1 MFRLLFICSIILL
14 LYFGFTLM
22 QSFDSKVLIS
32 LYNYDIETTFVFSI
46 IAFLLL
52 LVSCVIVVRFLI
64 LIIDLPIKIQNIFH
78 NKKINNDRHSLVS
91 AFAKYIIGDKAK
103 AGSIAKKNLSTKD
116 LENEQEFYNLILT
129 ETEEDIDKKITYFQN
144 LSKSREFTFYSNKNL
159 AKLYYDKSLYQEAE
173 NYAIKAYNLNEYDLE
188 NLIILLYCYGELSA
202 WTKFTFIANKIAKI
216 HKKKSIS
223 NSSKVA
229 DYYLLAAKQEVDSNN
244 ISNALDYLESA
255 LEANFW
261 NIELLEFYLKL
272 NSNLNDSKKIKLL
285 KDAFQ
290 VAPSLELVKLFKKY
304 TTLSDEQIYEE
315 LTKELNDEVLTLA
328 ISAYLNL

>member
-1 MFRLLFICSIILL
+1 MFRLLFICSVILL

-22 QSFDSKVLIS
+22 QSFDSRVFIS

-52 LVSCVIVVRFLI
+52 LVSCVIIVRFLI

-78 NKKINNDRHSLVS
+78 NKKINNNRHSLVS

-103 AGSIAKKNLSTKD
+103 AGSIARKNLSAKD
-116 LENEQEFYNLILT
+116 LESEQEFYNLILA
-129 ETEEDIDKKITYFQN
+129 ETEEDIDTKITYFQN
-144 LSKSREFTFYSNKNL
+144 LSKSREFAFYSNKNL
-159 AKLYYDKSLYQEAE
+159 AKLYCDKSLYQEAE
-173 NYAIKAYNLNEYDLE
+173 NYAIKAYNLNEYDVD
-188 NLIILLYCYGELSA
+188 NLITLIRCYGELSA
-202 WTKFTFIANKIAKI
+202 WTKFTFIANKLAKL

-223 NSSKVA
+223 NSSEIA
-229 DYYLLAAKQEVDSNN
+229 GYYLLAAKQETDSSNM
-244 ISNALDYLESA
+244 SNALDHLESA

-261 NIELLEFYLKL
+261 SVELIEFYFKL
-272 NSNLNDSKKIKLL
+272 NSNLSDSKKIKIL
-285 KDAFQ
+285 KDAFRMM
-290 VAPSLELVKLFKKY
+290 PSLELVKLFKKY
-304 TTLSDEQIYEE
+304 TPLSDEQIYDE